1 MNFIDM
7 LMTLV
12 LIMMLLQFM
21 IYMRHSQ
28 VFTEKEWYQ
37 IMFEVV
43 EKTFVVAISF
53 SSCNELQCVSMNNQE
68 CKIRPEVIN
77 ISSNEH

>member
-7 LMTLV
+7 LMILV

-21 IYMRHSQ
+21 LYMRHSQ

>member
-7 LMTLV
+7 LMILV
-12 LIMMLLQFM
+12 LIMMLLQFI

>member
-7 LMTLV
+7 LMISV

-37 IMFEVV
+37 IMFEFV
-43 EKTFVVAISF
+43 EKTFVVAMSF

-68 CKIRPEVIN
+68 WKIRLEVIN

>member
-7 LMTLV
+7 LMISV

>member
-7 LMTLV
+7 LMILV

-21 IYMRHSQ
+21 IYVRHSQ

>member
-7 LMTLV
+7 LMILV

-53 SSCNELQCVSMNNQE
+53 YSCNELQCVSMNNQE

>member
-1 MNFIDM
+1 
-7 LMTLV
+7 
-12 LIMMLLQFM
+12 M

>member
-7 LMTLV
+7 LMILV

-77 ISSNEH
+77 INSN